1 MTQRIPPV
9 IDMTADGRF
18 RTASPSPG
26 GWRALPLS
34 FRLMVGAGVVALLA
48 LAAVVALF
56 ALWLLSVLIPVAIV
70 AALLAYAAL
79 QWRLWRARRRAGR
92 APVRFTP

>member
-18 RTASPSPG
+18 RVPPPS

-34 FRLMVGAGVVALLA
+34 FRLMVGASVVAVLA
-48 LAAVVALF
+48 LAAVVAVF

-70 AALLAYAAL
+70 AALLAYASL
-79 QWRLWRARRRAGR
+79 RWRLWRARRAGR
-92 APVRFTP
+92 VPARTVF

>member
-18 RTASPSPG
+18 RTAPPG

-34 FRLMVGAGVVALLA
+34 FRLMVGAGVVAVLA
-48 LAAVVALF
+48 LAAVVAVF

-70 AALLAYAAL
+70 AALLAYASL
-79 QWRLWRARRRAGR
+79 RWRLWRARRRADR
-92 APVRFTP
+92 VPTRFTS